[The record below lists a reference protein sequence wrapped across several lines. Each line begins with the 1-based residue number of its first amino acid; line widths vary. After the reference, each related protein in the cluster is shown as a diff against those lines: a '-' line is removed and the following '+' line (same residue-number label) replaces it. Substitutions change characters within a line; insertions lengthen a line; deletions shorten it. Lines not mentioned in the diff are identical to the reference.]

1 MKCFPWFSFYVSS
14 SDDTKCCITSHD
26 GNLGKYGNGNE
37 IPYRSL
43 AYNYGKD
50 FLIFDFNPKLVTN
63 EIGNWVAHM
72 IHDGC
77 LKASIYKNE
86 ADGEFEK
93 MLKKSIKNI
102 GYYGE
107 ENFKFKT
114 IEDIDQYAKKAD
126 ELQQQITELYKPA
139 DAVSKEWAK
148 MLHSSKNIQKGS
160 EEFIIFQ
167 TKIQHHIQWHNEEL
181 SRIKPIITKLRQE
194 FAKKWMETESEE
206 YRKMADFGECVEAG
220 ILSMMQRASKRLIS
234 EAVRLSATSQTGEQ
248 KSAEKIKK
256 R

>member
-1 MKCFPWFSFYVSS
+1 
-14 SDDTKCCITSHD
+14 
-26 GNLGKYGNGNE
+26 
-37 IPYRSL
+37 
-43 AYNYGKD
+43 
-50 FLIFDFNPKLVTN
+50 
-63 EIGNWVAHM
+63 M

-139 DAVSKEWAK
+139 DAVSKE
-148 MLHSSKNIQKGS
+148 
-160 EEFIIFQ
+160 
-167 TKIQHHIQWHNEEL
+167 
-181 SRIKPIITKLRQE
+181 
-194 FAKKWMETESEE
+194 
-206 YRKMADFGECVEAG
+206 
-220 ILSMMQRASKRLIS
+220 
-234 EAVRLSATSQTGEQ
+234 
-248 KSAEKIKK
+248 
-256 R
+256 